1 MTFCETTFQ
10 LYNLPSYY
18 INTLLTLIPLGNT
31 PEILALISPLLHE
44 KSWTKLTSDCLSHN
58 QAKGQKK
65 KSKMQLVFKNWIEIK
80 IAWICSDWLM
90 SYTSYFAKTEIYLPQ
105 TTEYEF
111 FKFGK
116 ILVEIF

>member
-1 MTFCETTFQ
+1 
-10 LYNLPSYY
+10 
-18 INTLLTLIPLGNT
+18 
-31 PEILALISPLLHE
+31 
-44 KSWTKLTSDCLSHN
+44 
-58 QAKGQKK
+58 
-65 KSKMQLVFKNWIEIK
+65 MQFVFKNWIEMK

-116 ILVEIF
+116 ILVEIFNFKSL